1 MLAIA
6 LTTVAVVAATAAAA
20 LLIRR
25 RRARHGGLA
34 AGLHSPPAGV
44 AHLASGVSD
53 LSDFGLHLHAA
64 RRSGKPRLGAAIIAQ
79 R

>member
-1 MLAIA
+1 MLAIVLIA
-6 LTTVAVVAATAAAA
+6 VAAAATALAA
-20 LLIRR
+20 LLLRR
-25 RRARHGGLA
+25 RRGRRDALA
-34 AGLHSPPAGV
+34 PRRDPLPAGL

-64 RRSGKPRLGAAIIAQ
+64 RRSGKPRLGAALIEH

>member
-6 LTTVAVVAATAAAA
+6 LIAVAASTTIAAA
-20 LLIRR
+20 LLLRR
-25 RRARHGGLA
+25 RRSRRAGLA
-34 AGLHSPPAGV
+34 ARLDQMPAGV
-44 AHLASGVSD
+44 HHLASSVSD

-64 RRSGKPRLGAAIIAQ
+64 RRSGKPRLGAALIPQQ